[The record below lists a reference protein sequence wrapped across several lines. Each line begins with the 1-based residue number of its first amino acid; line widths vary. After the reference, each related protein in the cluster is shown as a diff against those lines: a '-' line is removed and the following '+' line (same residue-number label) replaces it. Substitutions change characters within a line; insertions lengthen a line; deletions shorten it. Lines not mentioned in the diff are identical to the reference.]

1 MTRFKGKT
9 ILVTGGAM
17 GIGKATTIRL
27 AAEGA
32 TVIVADI
39 DEKKGK
45 ETVQEISS
53 KGGTALY
60 QFVDLSKP
68 VSIEEMSRNVA
79 GTTSELYGLVNNCAI
94 IARAKIQNTGDADW
108 EPQMTINLRAPAL
121 CAKGLLGLLTAGRGS
136 IVNISSEIA
145 FRPLADHWVY
155 AATKSAVRSLTR
167 TMACEFAEYG
177 IRANSIA
184 PGWTVTEMHYLQSP
198 DPEKRQKEMQEMVY
212 DGAIIKR
219 LGRPEEMAAAIAF
232 LLSDDASYITST
244 TLHVDGG
251 RVA

>member
-1 MTRFKGKT
+1 MTCFKGKT

-17 GIGKATTIRL
+17 GIGKATATRR

-32 TVIVADI
+32 TVIVADL

-45 ETVQEISS
+45 ETVQEINA

-68 VSIEEMSRNVA
+68 GSIEEMSRIVA
-79 GTTSELYGLVNNCAI
+79 GKTRELYGLVNNCAI
-94 IARAKIQNTGDADW
+94 
-108 EPQMTINLRAPAL
+108 
-121 CAKGLLGLLTAGRGS
+121 AGKGS

-167 TMACEFAEYG
+167 TMAYEFAEYG

-198 DPEKRQKEMQEMVY
+198 EPAKRQKEMQEMVY

-232 LLSDDASYITST
+232 LLSDDASYVTST

-251 RVA
+251 RVAY

>member
-1 MTRFKGKT
+1 M
-9 ILVTGGAM
+9 
-17 GIGKATTIRL
+17 
-27 AAEGA
+27 
-32 TVIVADI
+32 
-39 DEKKGK
+39 
-45 ETVQEISS
+45 
-53 KGGTALY
+53 
-60 QFVDLSKP
+60 
-68 VSIEEMSRNVA
+68 
-79 GTTSELYGLVNNCAI
+79 
-94 IARAKIQNTGDADW
+94 
-108 EPQMTINLRAPAL
+108 
-121 CAKGLLGLLTAGRGS
+121 
-136 IVNISSEIA
+136 NISSEIA

-198 DPEKRQKEMQEMVY
+198 DPEKRKKEMQEMVY

-251 RVA
+251 RVAY